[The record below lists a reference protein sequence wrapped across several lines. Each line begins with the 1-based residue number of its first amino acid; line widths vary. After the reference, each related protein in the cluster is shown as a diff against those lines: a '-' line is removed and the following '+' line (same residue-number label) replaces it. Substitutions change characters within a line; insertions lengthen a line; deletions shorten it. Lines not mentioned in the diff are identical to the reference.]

1 MQLVRQRSR
10 PVVAL
15 FVAAQLAACP
25 IAAEGNG
32 EPLAGTAW
40 ELVSIQSMDDA
51 VGTTSI
57 ADPSLYTVRFGEN
70 GRAVL
75 RFNCNRGEGR
85 WTAKTSAA
93 DSGQLRFGPIKATRA
108 RCPPP
113 SIDERV
119 ARDMGYV
126 RSYLLREGR
135 LHMSLMADA
144 GIDTWRP
151 FTP

>member
-1 MQLVRQRSR
+1 MRLLGHRFG
-10 PVVAL
+10 PIAGMIL
-15 FVAAQLAACP
+15 AGHLAAFP
-25 IAAEGNG
+25 IAVEGNG
-32 EPLAGTAW
+32 EPLIGTAW

-85 WTAKTSAA
+85 WAARTSAA

-108 RCPPP
+108 RCPQP

-126 RSYLLREGR
+126 RSYLLRDGR

-144 GIDTWRP
+144 GIYTWRP